1 MQAIACH
8 AMQSAPT
15 RSVPEMSCACVWPV
29 LMCRYKDAVFSATAH
44 APRFK
49 VQPGEAI
56 IVDNYNLWHIR
67 EGFTSLE
74 RKSWRVWMW
83 KEGDCYG
90 VADTQRTAYRKYPLP
105 S

>member
-1 MQAIACH
+1 MCQ
-8 AMQSAPT
+8 MSAPLALISA
-15 RSVPEMSCACVWPV
+15 RSSRH
-29 LMCRYKDAVFSATAH
+29 LATAH

-56 IVDNYNLWHIR
+56 IVDNYKLWHIR